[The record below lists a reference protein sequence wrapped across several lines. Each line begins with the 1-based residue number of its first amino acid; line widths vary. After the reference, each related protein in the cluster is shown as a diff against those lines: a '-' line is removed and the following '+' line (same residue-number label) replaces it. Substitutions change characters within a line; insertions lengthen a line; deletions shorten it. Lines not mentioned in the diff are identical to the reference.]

1 MSSPEPLPGQ
11 LWRITGP
18 AEYGIYL
25 TDGFWSILVAR
36 DGEYAL
42 TDTRTPVPVEI
53 AAIQPKGLS
62 WSEQFDAL
70 ASVSGLATNWARE
83 VARYRAQGLARARL
97 VDG

>member
-1 MSSPEPLPGQ
+1 MSELHPLPGQ

-36 DGEYAL
+36 GDEYAL
-42 TDTRTPVPVEI
+42 TDTRAPVPVEI
-53 AAIQPKGLS
+53 GDVQPAGLS
-62 WSEQFDAL
+62 WAEQFDAL
-70 ASVSGLATNWARE
+70 AAVSGLGTSWARE
-83 VARYRAQGLARARL
+83 VARYRAQGLARAGL